1 MWIAKIKIKSE
12 KTLIGSKAIKYNI
25 VMYGYPIS
33 SNAKKD
39 GIYVH
44 IAGSILGKEQDK
56 KEFIKELRKDK
67 EVLHFEEEA
76 DFILGQIKQPLKFK
90 PIFNPEVIYLEPII
104 IKDDGYEYWTIGSWD
119 KNELIDFIDVLEKYR
134 EGKLLS
140 IQQKKATSVS
150 IIKAHP
156 ELTKKQRQAIE
167 LAIKNGYYSSPRKI
181 DVKELAKISGLSFS
195 TYQVHLRKAEGKIM
209 PFLIK

>member
-1 MWIAKIKIKSE
+1 MWVAKIKINSE
-12 KTLIGSKAIKYNI
+12 KTLIGSKAIKHNI
-25 VMYGYPIS
+25 TMYGYPIS
-33 SNAKKD
+33 SNVKKD

-44 IAGSILGKEQDK
+44 VAGSILGRAEDK
-56 KEFIKELRKDK
+56 KKFIKELKRDKD
-67 EVLHFEEEA
+67 VLHFEEEA

-90 PIFNPEVIYLEPII
+90 RIFNPEIIYLEPII

-119 KNELIDFIDVLEKYR
+119 KKELTDFIDILEKYR

-181 DVKELAKISGLSFS
+181 DVKGLAKISGLSFS

-209 PFLIK
+209 PFLTK